1 MSASLPEARA
11 ALPAGAAE
19 PRSRT
24 FGVRWIGSRTPI
36 AIVALACALAFVP
49 RLGLPAFYDS
59 LLYLI
64 LHWIVLATSWN
75 ILSGYAGY
83 FSFGHG
89 AFFGAGLYT
98 TSTLLSR
105 WNWPFLW
112 TLPVAA
118 AVACVLG
125 VALGAIVFRVKGI
138 RGEVYAL
145 LTLAVTF
152 VIGTIIV
159 NTPIDGGNG
168 VSLAA
173 VPVPAIGPTPSS
185 TFYLLALAAATLTM
199 LVAWAVAVSKLGVG
213 LFAIH
218 DDEDAAEVMGVP
230 TYRYKLIAL
239 AISCALAGVAG
250 GIHALF
256 LNYVTVGEVFT
267 ITVPLTVVLMS
278 VLGGTRHWAGPA
290 VGAVAIT
297 LLLYS
302 FTAANYAVAGK
313 AMVGVILIAA
323 ILFMPDGIL
332 PRLQRLF
339 ARRRAPLPP
348 SAAALAPLPVRS
360 VSVAVGEVLLSA
372 RGLAKSFRGVKA
384 LAGVDVQVRRGE
396 ILGLLGPNGSGKS
409 TFINV
414 VSGHYLSTGGSIVF
428 EGQDLTGRAAHR
440 IARAG
445 ISRTYQIP
453 RPFGHQT
460 VLDNVA
466 LATLFG
472 GGVAS
477 PAVARR
483 EAMTW
488 LAFTGLQDKA
498 HAHPADLNLHQR
510 KFLELA
516 RALASRPRLVLLDEV
531 LCGLTPSEIDDAVA
545 LVRRIRDQG
554 STVVFVEHVM
564 RAVMALTDRVVV
576 FDHGELLAE
585 GLAAE
590 VMQRPEVMTAYLG
603 PAQAAALEQPE
614 PAAAPQRPTMLEVRE
629 LQVAY
634 GQAPALWGVSFELRE
649 GELLCVVGPNG
660 AGKTT
665 LINAL
670 AGVQRARG
678 GRIVLEGRDLTA
690 LPPHRFCEAGVAI
703 VPEGR
708 RLFGSMSV
716 LENLEI
722 GSALPAAKAR
732 RADSLEMVLALFPA
746 LKPKLAQAAG
756 ELSGGQQQMV
766 AIGRALMARPRLLL
780 LDEPSL
786 GLSPLIVNDM
796 FGAIRRINQ
805 EGTAVLLVEQNVSM
819 ALRVADRA
827 YVLEQGRMVAE
838 GTPDALMQRD
848 EIRRAYLGL

>member
-1 MSASLPEARA
+1 MTA
-11 ALPAGAAE
+11 AGMRIP
-19 PRSRT
+19 
-24 FGVRWIGSRTPI
+24 V
-36 AIVALACALAFVP
+36 AIVGVAAALAFVP
-49 RLGLPAFYDS
+49 SLGLPAFYDS
-59 LLYLI
+59 LLYLV
-64 LHWIVLATSWN
+64 LHWLVLATSWN

-98 TSTLLSR
+98 SATLMSR

-112 TLPVAA
+112 TLPAAA

-125 VALGAIVFRVKGI
+125 LVLGAIVFRVKGV
-138 RGEVYAL
+138 RGEVFAL

-152 VIGTIIV
+152 VVGTIIG

-173 VPVPAIGPTPSS
+173 VPVPAIGPTASS
-185 TFYLLALAAATLTM
+185 TFYLLALAAATLSL
-199 LVAWAVAVSKLGVG
+199 LVAWGISVSKLGIG

-230 TYRYKLIAL
+230 TYRYKLVAL
-239 AISCALAGVAG
+239 AVSCALAGLAG

-302 FTAANYAVAGK
+302 FTAANFAVAGK
-313 AMVGVILIAA
+313 AMVGAVLIAA

-332 PRLQRLF
+332 PRLQRAI
-339 ARRRAPLPP
+339 ARRRA
-348 SAAALAPLPVRS
+348 AAALPEAVNLASTDAPARPQAAS
-360 VSVAVGEVLLSA
+360 SAGASGEPLLIA
-372 RGLAKSFRGVKA
+372 RGLSKSFRGVKA
-384 LAGVDVQVRRGE
+384 LAGVDVVVRRGE

-409 TFINV
+409 TFINL
-414 VSGHYLSTGGSIVF
+414 VSGHFVPTGGSIVF
-428 EGQDLTGRAAHR
+428 EGQELAGREAHR

-445 ISRTYQIP
+445 IARTYQIP
-453 RPFGHQT
+453 RPFAQQT

-466 LATLFG
+466 MATLFG

-477 PAVARR
+477 PAAARR
-483 EAMTW
+483 EAMRW

-498 HAHPADLNLHQR
+498 GARPDALNLHQR

-585 GLAAE
+585 GPAAE
-590 VMQRPEVMTAYLG
+590 VMQRPEVMSAYLG
-603 PAQAAALEQPE
+603 QPPLQQPPRQHAQSPAMPDPGG
-614 PAAAPQRPTMLEVRE
+614 PAAPPLEPT
-629 LQVAY
+629 
-634 GQAPALWGVSFELRE
+634 
-649 GELLCVVGPNG
+649 
-660 AGKTT
+660 
-665 LINAL
+665 
-670 AGVQRARG
+670 RA
-678 GRIVLEGRDLTA
+678 
-690 LPPHRFCEAGVAI
+690 
-703 VPEGR
+703 
-708 RLFGSMSV
+708 
-716 LENLEI
+716 
-722 GSALPAAKAR
+722 
-732 RADSLEMVLALFPA
+732 
-746 LKPKLAQAAG
+746 
-756 ELSGGQQQMV
+756 
-766 AIGRALMARPRLLL
+766 
-780 LDEPSL
+780 
-786 GLSPLIVNDM
+786 
-796 FGAIRRINQ
+796 
-805 EGTAVLLVEQNVSM
+805 
-819 ALRVADRA
+819 
-827 YVLEQGRMVAE
+827 
-838 GTPDALMQRD
+838 
-848 EIRRAYLGL
+848 

>member
-1 MSASLPEARA
+1 M
-11 ALPAGAAE
+11 
-19 PRSRT
+19 
-24 FGVRWIGSRTPI
+24 RWHGSRTPF
-36 AIVALACALAFVP
+36 AIVGVALALAFVP

-64 LHWIVLATSWN
+64 LHWLVLATSWN
-75 ILSGYAGY
+75 ILSGYTGY

-98 TSTLLSR
+98 SATLMAR
-105 WNWPFLW
+105 WSWPFLW
-112 TLPVAA
+112 TLPAAA

-125 VALGAIVFRVKGI
+125 VALGAVVFRVKGI
-138 RGEVYAL
+138 HGEVFAL

-173 VPVPAIGPTPSS
+173 IPVPAIGPTASS
-185 TFYLLALAAATLTM
+185 TFYLLALGAATLTL
-199 LVAWAVAVSKLGVG
+199 LVAWGIAVSKLGIG

-302 FTAANYAVAGK
+302 FTAADFAVAGK
-313 AMVGVILIAA
+313 AMVGAILIAA

-339 ARRRAPLPP
+339 ARRRAPMLLP
-348 SAAALAPLPVRS
+348 AALAAAPARPPS
-360 VSVAVGEVLLSA
+360 GTAGEVLLRT
-372 RGLAKSFRGVKA
+372 RGLSKSFRGVKA
-384 LAGVDVQVRRGE
+384 LAGVDVEVRRGE

-414 VSGHYLSTGGSIVF
+414 VSGHYLPSAGSIVF
-428 EGQDLTGRAAHR
+428 EGQELAGSEAHR

-453 RPFGHQT
+453 RPFGQQT

-477 PAVARR
+477 PAAARS
-483 EAMTW
+483 EALTW
-488 LAFTGLQDKA
+488 LAFTGLQERA
-498 HAHPADLNLHQR
+498 HARPDELNLHQR

-531 LCGLTPSEIDDAVA
+531 LSGLSPSEIDAAVA

-564 RAVMALTDRVVV
+564 RAVLALTDRVVV

-585 GLAAE
+585 GAAAE
-590 VMQRPEVMTAYLG
+590 VMQRPLVMAAYLG
-603 PAQAAALEQPE
+603 QPQLASEAA
-614 PAAAPQRPTMLEVRE
+614 PAATLERKH
-629 LQVAY
+629 A
-634 GQAPALWGVSFELRE
+634 
-649 GELLCVVGPNG
+649 
-660 AGKTT
+660 
-665 LINAL
+665 
-670 AGVQRARG
+670 
-678 GRIVLEGRDLTA
+678 
-690 LPPHRFCEAGVAI
+690 
-703 VPEGR
+703 
-708 RLFGSMSV
+708 
-716 LENLEI
+716 
-722 GSALPAAKAR
+722 
-732 RADSLEMVLALFPA
+732 
-746 LKPKLAQAAG
+746 
-756 ELSGGQQQMV
+756 
-766 AIGRALMARPRLLL
+766 
-780 LDEPSL
+780 
-786 GLSPLIVNDM
+786 
-796 FGAIRRINQ
+796 
-805 EGTAVLLVEQNVSM
+805 
-819 ALRVADRA
+819 
-827 YVLEQGRMVAE
+827 
-838 GTPDALMQRD
+838 
-848 EIRRAYLGL
+848 

>member
-1 MSASLPEARA
+1 MMLMKKTPLAIV
-11 ALPAGAAE
+11 GAA
-19 PRSRT
+19 
-24 FGVRWIGSRTPI
+24 I
-36 AIVALACALAFVP
+36 ALAFVP
-49 RLGLPAFYDS
+49 SLGLPAFYDS

-75 ILSGYAGY
+75 ILSGYTGY

-98 TSTLLSR
+98 SATLMSR

-125 VALGAIVFRVKGI
+125 VVLGAIVFRVKGI
-138 RGEVYAL
+138 RGEVFAL

-152 VIGTIIV
+152 VVGTIIV

-173 VPVPAIGPTPSS
+173 APVPAIGPTQSS
-185 TFYLLALAAATLTM
+185 TFYLLALAAAAVTL
-199 LVAWAVAVSKLGVG
+199 LVAWGIAQSKLGAG

-290 VGAVAIT
+290 IGAVAIT

-302 FTAANYAVAGK
+302 FTAANFAVAGK
-313 AMVGVILIAA
+313 AMVGAILIAA

-332 PRLQRLF
+332 PRLQRAF
-339 ARRRAPLPP
+339 RRRGAA
-348 SAAALAPLPVRS
+348 AAALPVAAATALAPPP
-360 VSVAVGEVLLSA
+360 ATAAAHGEVLLRTSA
-372 RGLAKSFRGVKA
+372 LAKSFRGVKA
-384 LAGVDVQVRRGE
+384 LGGVDVEVRRGE

-414 VSGHYLSTGGSIVF
+414 VTGHFLPSGGSVVF
-428 EGQDLTGRAAHR
+428 EGQELAGREAHR

-466 LATLFG
+466 LAAMFG
-472 GGVAS
+472 GGIAT
-477 PAVARR
+477 PDAARR

-488 LAFTGLQDKA
+488 LAFAGLQERALALPDE
-498 HAHPADLNLHQR
+498 LNLHQR

-576 FDHGELLAE
+576 FDQGRLLAE
-585 GLAAE
+585 GPAAE

-603 PAQAAALEQPE
+603 QAQPADE
-614 PAAAPQRPTMLEVRE
+614 PAP
-629 LQVAY
+629 
-634 GQAPALWGVSFELRE
+634 
-649 GELLCVVGPNG
+649 
-660 AGKTT
+660 
-665 LINAL
+665 
-670 AGVQRARG
+670 
-678 GRIVLEGRDLTA
+678 
-690 LPPHRFCEAGVAI
+690 
-703 VPEGR
+703 
-708 RLFGSMSV
+708 
-716 LENLEI
+716 
-722 GSALPAAKAR
+722 
-732 RADSLEMVLALFPA
+732 
-746 LKPKLAQAAG
+746 
-756 ELSGGQQQMV
+756 
-766 AIGRALMARPRLLL
+766 ARP
-780 LDEPSL
+780 PVP
-786 GLSPLIVNDM
+786 PL
-796 FGAIRRINQ
+796 
-805 EGTAVLLVEQNVSM
+805 E
-819 ALRVADRA
+819 RA
-827 YVLEQGRMVAE
+827 HA
-838 GTPDALMQRD
+838 
-848 EIRRAYLGL
+848 